1 MTAKKIS
8 ELTAA
13 STPLAGT
20 ESLPVVQSGT
30 TKKATAQDIAN
41 LVSLSGY
48 ATQSYVDAAIAG
60 LSWKQAVRVA
70 TTAAG
75 TLASSFENGDTVD
88 GVTLATGD
96 RILIKNQAS
105 GAENGIYTVAASG
118 APSRASD
125 ANSSAELVNAS
136 VYVSEGT
143 TNADTQW
150 TCTTNAPITV
160 DSTSIAFAQLSSGGG
175 TLSGPGSSTDNA
187 LVRWDGT
194 GGTAVQSSPVVVS
207 DTGEISGYSATL
219 NTQTG
224 TTYTVAS
231 TDAGKVI
238 DHANASA
245 IAVTLPADAAVGF
258 CCTYVQAG
266 AGQITFS
273 ADTGATLRNRQA
285 HSKSAGQYAM
295 MTLYVRSNS
304 GGSAAEWV
312 LGGDTSI

>member
-13 STPLAGT
+13 TTPLAGT
-20 ESLPVVQSGT
+20 ETVALVQSGT
-30 TKKATAQDIAN
+30 TKKATAQDIAD
-41 LVSLSGY
+41 LVDLSSY
-48 ATQSYVDAAIAG
+48 ASQSYVDAAIAG

-96 RILIKNQAS
+96 RILIKDQATGS
-105 GAENGIYTVAASG
+105 ENGIYIVAASG
-118 APSRASD
+118 APTRATD
-125 ANSSAELVNAS
+125 ADSGAELVNAS

-160 DSTSIAFAQLSSGGG
+160 GSTSIAFAQLSSGGG
-175 TLSGPGSSTDNA
+175 SLSGPGSSTDNA
-187 LVRWDGT
+187 LARWNGT
-194 GGTAVQSSPVVVS
+194 GGTALQNSPVVVG
-207 DTGEISGYSATL
+207 DAGEMSGYCADL

-224 TTYTVAS
+224 TTYTIAS
-231 TDAGKVI
+231 TDTGKVI
-238 DHANASA
+238 DHANAAA
-245 IAVTLPADAAVGF
+245 ITVTLPATFSVGF
-258 CCTYVQAG
+258 ACTYVQAG

-273 ADTGATLRNRQA
+273 AASGATLRNRQA